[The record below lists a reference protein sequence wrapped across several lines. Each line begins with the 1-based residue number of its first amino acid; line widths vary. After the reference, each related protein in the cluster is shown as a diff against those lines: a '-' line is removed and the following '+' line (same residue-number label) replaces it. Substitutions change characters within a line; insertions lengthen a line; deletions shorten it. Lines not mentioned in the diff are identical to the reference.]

1 MEKSITLLITGR
13 NNAGK
18 TYFCK
23 RFLEQC
29 YAAHF
34 NNDLIRNLT
43 KNQDFSMEGRI
54 LAAKN
59 MRKAVDESSAVVKLV
74 DMIYPT
80 KELREIIS
88 PDVIVYIKSD
98 SASKYSDT
106 DSLYQEPSPSEAK
119 YFFSCYSR
127 KTDQLV
133 DRVLYWLQKSR
144 H

>member
-1 MEKSITLLITGR
+1 MIILVTGKSG
-13 NNAGK
+13 AGK

-23 RFLEQC
+23 RFLEQR

-34 NNDLIRNLT
+34 NNDYIRNLT

-59 MRKAVDESSAVVKLV
+59 MRKAIDESDARVKLV
-74 DMIYPT
+74 DMICPT

-88 PDVIVYIKSD
+88 PDTIVYIKTD
-98 SASKYSDT
+98 CPSKYSDT
-106 DSLYQEPSPSEAK
+106 DALYQEPSIEEAK
-119 YFFSCYSR
+119 YFFSCYTR

-133 DRVLYWLQKSR
+133 DRVVYWLQKG
-144 H
+144 HH

>member
-1 MEKSITLLITGR
+1 
-13 NNAGK
+13 
-18 TYFCK
+18 
-23 RFLEQC
+23 
-29 YAAHF
+29 
-34 NNDLIRNLT
+34 
-43 KNQDFSMEGRI
+43 MEGRI

-74 DMIYPT
+74 DMICPT

-98 SASKYSDT
+98 SASKYSDN
-106 DSLYQEPSPSEAK
+106 DSLYQEPSSNEAK